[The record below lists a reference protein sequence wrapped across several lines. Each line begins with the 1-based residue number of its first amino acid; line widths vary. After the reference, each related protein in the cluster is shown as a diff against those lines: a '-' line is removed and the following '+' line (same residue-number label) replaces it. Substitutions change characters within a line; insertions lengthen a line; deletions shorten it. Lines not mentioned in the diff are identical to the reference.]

1 MSGAPVDN
9 VELDDRGLPVGGRP
23 FKPEWETTPRE
34 VKAKLDSESDALV
47 LIDCRRPEEHEH
59 CRIESPNQRLV
70 PMHETWSRLKELSP
84 LKDKEVVVYCHTGRR
99 SLWVAAFLRQ
109 AGFKDVK
116 SMAGGIDVWSID
128 IDSSV
133 PRY

>member
-1 MSGAPVDN
+1 MSDAAADVA
-9 VELDDRGLPVGGRP
+9 LDERGLPVGGRP
-23 FKPEWETTPRE
+23 FKPDWEITPRE
-34 VKAKLDSESDALV
+34 VKAKLDAGDESLALV
-47 LIDCRRPEEHEH
+47 DCRRPEEHEF
-59 CRIESPNQRLV
+59 CRINAPNQTLI

-99 SLWVAAFLRQ
+99 SLWVAAFMRQ
-109 AGFKDVK
+109 AGFKNVK

-128 IDSSV
+128 IDPTV